1 MLIRR
6 DMLVVAL
13 ALGVAAV
20 LYIVS
25 FADLIVGSTPF

>member
-1 MLIRR
+1 MLLRR

-25 FADLIVGSTPF
+25 FGDMIAAGAPL

>member
-1 MLIRR
+1 MLLRR
-6 DMLVVAL
+6 DVLVVAL

-25 FADLIVGSTPF
+25 FGDLMAAGPRL

>member
-1 MLIRR
+1 
-6 DMLVVAL
+6 MLVVAL

-25 FADLIVGSTPF
+25 FADLIAASSPF